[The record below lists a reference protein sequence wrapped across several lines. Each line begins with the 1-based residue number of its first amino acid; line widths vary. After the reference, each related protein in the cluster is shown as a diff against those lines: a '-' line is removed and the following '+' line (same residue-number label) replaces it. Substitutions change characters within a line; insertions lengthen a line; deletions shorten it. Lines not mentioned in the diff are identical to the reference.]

1 MKIKR
6 VISMALIVFVA
17 FGTMTFQSFV
27 HENVAASVNTYLP
40 LDTFLTSKS
49 IEATVRSLGSHQK
62 ECVVLDFTN
71 LTSDTILFFLEP
83 GRRLVSKDSTQQ
95 DILIVKER
103 QICLPPFA
111 SFQMNG
117 YGFCC
122 QSRKASPSK
131 NAGFHIGFLA
141 PEPWVRLSRLINKN
155 NFSAGAVQH
164 AIWVL
169 SDDHPIGSIFED
181 GTEDLYKLREMV
193 AQIKGV
199 AIPWYAV
206 KYEKDSERL
215 FSGRPEKITGV
226 IKYYLKNNSMVT
238 ITIRNEQGQLI
249 RTLVKGSPT
258 GPGNHEY
265 ILNLNLKGWPNGVYY
280 VFVHMDY
287 SNLVISKSFVL

>member
-6 VISMALIVFVA
+6 LISIAMIVFLASV
-17 FGTMTFQSFV
+17 TLTFQSFV
-27 HENVAASVNTYLP
+27 YKHSAAPVGSYLP

-111 SFQMNG
+111 SFQMKG

-122 QSRKASPSK
+122 QSRKASPK
-131 NAGFHIGFLA
+131 INAVFSIGYMA
-141 PEPWVRLSRLINKN
+141 PEPWVRLARLISKN
-155 NFSAGAVQH
+155 NFSSGAVQH

-181 GTEDLYKLREMV
+181 GAEDLYPLREMV
-193 AQIKGV
+193 ANIKGI

-206 KYEKDSERL
+206 KYEKDSDRL

-226 IKYYLKNNSMVT
+226 FKYYLKNNSIIT
-238 ITIRNEQGQLI
+238 ITIRNKQGQLI

-258 GPGNHEY
+258 GPGHHEY
-265 ILNLNLKGWPNGVYY
+265 ILDLNLKGWPNGVYY
-280 VFVHMDY
+280 VFVHMDH